1 MLEVNQVNFAY
12 RRGEPVLHDIT
23 CSIADGESVALLGH
37 NGSGKTTLTRLFMAL
52 DHPRSG
58 EVLVDGNNI
67 EKCEPADLA
76 DKIGYVFQNPDLQIM
91 EDTVFEEV
99 AYGLKN
105 KEISEE
111 NIKHQ
116 VEVALKAMGLE
127 EFADLYPRSLSFGQK
142 RRLGVAAA
150 LALNPRTLI
159 LDEIT
164 NGQDEQE
171 REMMMSYLKKLNEEK
186 HITLIL
192 ITHAMEIAR
201 KYTKRSLVL
210 YDGDMVYDGSTD
222 ELFDGVRDLK
232 PWGLS
237 QPPLATLGAVFGIKA
252 FDTEAFCNKL
262 ELKGV
267 GVK

>member
-1 MLEVNQVNFAY
+1 MIEAQEVNFAY
-12 RRGEPVLHDIT
+12 RRGEPVLHDIS
-23 CSIADGESVALLGH
+23 CSIADGESLALLGH

-58 EVLVDGNNI
+58 QVLIDGNNI

-76 DKIGYVFQNPDLQIM
+76 DKIGYVFQNPDLQIL
-91 EDTVFEEV
+91 EDTVFDEV

-105 KEISEE
+105 KELSEE

-116 VEVALKAMGLE
+116 VELALEAMGLS
-127 EFADLYPRSLSFGQK
+127 EFADIYPRSLSFGQK

-150 LALNPRTLI
+150 LALNPRNLI

-171 REMMMSYLKKLNEEK
+171 KEMMMNYLKKLNTEK
-186 HITLIL
+186 HITIIL
-192 ITHAMEIAR
+192 ITHDMEIAR

-210 YDGDMVYDGSTD
+210 FDGDLVFDGATD
-222 ELFDGVRDLK
+222 KLFDGIKDLA
-232 PWGLS
+232 PWGLT
-237 QPPLATLGAVFGIKA
+237 QPPLAKLGAVFGINA
-252 FDTEAFCNKL
+252 LETAAFCNGL
-262 ELKGV
+262 ELKGAEA
-267 GVK
+267 K